1 MTSTEWIANYHKYL
15 DEFEFISKPEFK
27 IVFDKLRSED
37 PHDFVKP
44 DTWFN
49 GQSSAKG
56 YVWFLIQRQIILNR
70 HNLE

>member
-1 MTSTEWIANYHKYL
+1 MISSEWPTNYYKYL
-15 DEFEFISKPEFK
+15 DDLEFINKPEFK
-27 IVFDKLRSED
+27 IVFDKLRSEN

-44 DTWFN
+44 DTWFP
-49 GQSSAKG
+49 GQSPAKG